1 MLMLNRLMFARS
13 LEVLSLVSIQSNE
26 DEDQDGEG
34 PEGRTSV
41 ADKRQRDTDHRHKS
55 DRHTYI
61 DEQVHEDAAG
71 DAVAVYSCEGLP
83 AAFGVLDDPP
93 YQEYIQKYH
102 ECTSGESPFLSDGT
116 EDEVGTLLRYE
127 AECGLCAV

>member
-83 AAFGVLDDPP
+83 AAFCILDDPHD
-93 YQEYIQKYH
+93 QEYI
-102 ECTSGESPFLSDGT
+102 
-116 EDEVGTLLRYE
+116 
-127 AECGLCAV
+127 